1 MAQKVNST
9 NLRLSNRKNWNGCLC
24 VHNFNDYSNMIFN
37 SSYIMNTN
45 SKIYNILNIATNSV
59 NITKTPKIYNLYSD
73 YFDQRF
79 IYFFCK
85 MLLDSNRRISNSVN
99 LKFDYV
105 DMFRLVFKYLQF
117 SNQQIK
123 QKTAKIESITKLNNY
138 KLLPDLFLK
147 LAKIQMLQKSEFMSL
162 NSHNFITNLYRNI
175 IKYTSL
181 LLFEFGSNIVG
192 IKIIVQGK

>member
-1 MAQKVNST
+1 
-9 NLRLSNRKNWNGCLC
+9 
-24 VHNFNDYSNMIFN
+24 
-37 SSYIMNTN
+37 
-45 SKIYNILNIATNSV
+45 
-59 NITKTPKIYNLYSD
+59 
-73 YFDQRF
+73 
-79 IYFFCK
+79 

-162 NSHNFITNLYRNI
+162 NSHNFVTNLYRNI